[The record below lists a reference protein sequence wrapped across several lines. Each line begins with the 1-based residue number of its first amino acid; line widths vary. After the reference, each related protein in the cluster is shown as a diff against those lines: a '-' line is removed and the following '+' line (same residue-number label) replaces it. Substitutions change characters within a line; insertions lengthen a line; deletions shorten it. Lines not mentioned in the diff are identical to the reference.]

1 MHRNPFSDAEIA
13 RRLAA
18 IREDMAE
25 RQLDVAVFSVPE
37 SVFYL
42 TGLDHWGY
50 FAPHHLVVPLDG
62 DLTLITRAMERMTI
76 GAQVRNARFLG
87 HSDSETAEG
96 KLIELLDAAAHR
108 RGSRSPGGLTGG
120 LTVGLEEQGT
130 GLSALAGRSLRSSV
144 SGVTFRDISGLSD
157 ARRLIKSDEEM
168 DLMRRAARASDAA
181 AGAAIA
187 ALRDGAREVDV
198 AAEALAAMTRAG
210 GNPPGFGPF
219 IRPEARLGEEHT
231 TWGDGRYRNG
241 ERVFLELAGCVSRY
255 HAPLG
260 RLVHLGKIRDEDARM
275 AETCRTAFEAVCAAL
290 RPGAEA
296 REVYAAWQGVVD
308 DAGLAHYRRHHCGY
322 LVGIGFPPSWT
333 GGNTVTGLR
342 PDSGLRMETG
352 MSFHILSWLMGT
364 GTGDFFLSN
373 CVLLG
378 PDGVEVL
385 TETPVGPTVA

>member
-1 MHRNPFSDAEIA
+1 MHRNPFSDGELA

-25 RQLDVAVFSVPE
+25 RGIDIAVFSVPE

-50 FAPHHLVVPLDG
+50 FAPHLLVVPREG
-62 DLTLITRAMERMTI
+62 EMTLITRAMERVTI
-76 GAQVRNARFLG
+76 DAQVRNAHFLG
-87 HSDSETAEG
+87 HSDSESAVG
-96 KLIELLDAAAHR
+96 KLIDLLEAETRRDA
-108 RGSRSPGGLTGG
+108 TGRPSARA
-120 LTVGLEEQGT
+120 LAVGLEEQGN
-130 GLSALAGRSLRSSV
+130 GLTAQAGRSLRSSL
-144 SGVTFRDISGLSD
+144 SGATFHDISGLSD

-168 DLMRRAARASDAA
+168 ALLRQAARATDAA
-181 AGAAIA
+181 ADAAIA
-187 ALRDGAREVDV
+187 ALRDGAREADV

-219 IRPEARLGEEHT
+219 IRPDARLGEEHT
-231 TWGDGRYRNG
+231 TWGDGIYRNG

-260 RLVHLGKIRDEDARM
+260 RLVHLGHIRDEDARM
-275 AETCRTAFEAVCAAL
+275 AETCQAAFQAVCAAL

-308 DAGLAHYRRHHCGY
+308 EAGLSHYRRHHCGY

-333 GGNTVTGLR
+333 GGNAVTGLR
-342 PDSGLRMETG
+342 HDSGLRIATG

-364 GTGDFFLSN
+364 GRGDFFLSN

-378 PDGVEVL
+378 PEGVEVL
-385 TETPVGPTVA
+385 TRTPVGPTVV

>member
-144 SGVTFRDISGLSD
+144 SGVTFRGHIRAVGCAPPHQERRRDGSD
-157 ARRLIKSDEEM
+157 APGRTGIGRGRRGRH
-168 DLMRRAARASDAA
+168 RRAA
-181 AGAAIA
+181 G
-187 ALRDGAREVDV
+187 
-198 AAEALAAMTRAG
+198 
-210 GNPPGFGPF
+210 
-219 IRPEARLGEEHT
+219 
-231 TWGDGRYRNG
+231 W
-241 ERVFLELAGCVSRY
+241 
-255 HAPLG
+255 
-260 RLVHLGKIRDEDARM
+260 
-275 AETCRTAFEAVCAAL
+275 CA
-290 RPGAEA
+290 
-296 REVYAAWQGVVD
+296 
-308 DAGLAHYRRHHCGY
+308 
-322 LVGIGFPPSWT
+322 
-333 GGNTVTGLR
+333 
-342 PDSGLRMETG
+342 
-352 MSFHILSWLMGT
+352 
-364 GTGDFFLSN
+364 
-373 CVLLG
+373 
-378 PDGVEVL
+378 
-385 TETPVGPTVA
+385 